1 MLNFKRFEFNSSQK
15 IEVLYG
21 NETVMIIYIEYYD
34 KSNVQC
40 INNLK
45 VLNISN
51 ELLPVHYTFE
61 IRKNPYF
68 KKIMMFSQPKTLCM
82 KLEDL
87 SITSNDLENIY
98 NTVQKNMHKDS
109 NIIEVTI
116 LVKDDNREILYTL
129 DKVYKKEFQ

>member
-61 IRKNPYF
+61 IRKNPYV

-98 NTVQKNMHKDS
+98 STITELNKNS
-109 NIIEVTI
+109 NILEITLLVNTNAQEV
-116 LVKDDNREILYTL
+116 LYTF
-129 DKVYKKEFQ
+129 DKVYTKEF

>member
-1 MLNFKRFEFNSSQK
+1 MLNFKRLEFNSSQK

-21 NETVMIIYIEYYD
+21 DETVMIIYIEYYD

-61 IRKNPYF
+61 IRKNRYF
-68 KKIMMFSQPKTLCM
+68 KKIMMFSQPKTLCL

-87 SITSNDLENIY
+87 SITSNDLNNIY
-98 NTVQKNMHKDS
+98 NKIQKNMHKDS
-109 NIIEVTI
+109 NIFEITV
-116 LVKDDNREILYTL
+116 LVKADNNEILYTF